1 MYRRLLRCC
10 FTLDDIAVYLS
21 GDVSVDWEEL
31 WAELYQPGP
40 WSSKLWLNTTE
51 YGRC

>member
-31 WAELYQPGP
+31 WAELY
-40 WSSKLWLNTTE
+40 
-51 YGRC
+51 